1 MNPLDKSALF
11 ERASRRASLRPE
23 YLGWVLVR
31 YADAERKTDEELA
44 ELLAASMQD
53 LPRLRLCLR
62 PSLESF
68 AADVQ
73 QVAEKF
79 GLDAGRLA
87 KVIRHVDAL
96 EGMADDAEAHEAG
109 EAGLLLAA
117 RARHKKPTTRTKGK
131 NNDARSK

>member
-53 LPRLRLCLR
+53 LPRLRLCLCW
-62 PSLESF
+62 PSCQGHSTRRC
-68 AADVQ
+68 
-73 QVAEKF
+73 
-79 GLDAGRLA
+79 AGRNGG
-87 KVIRHVDAL
+87 RCR
-96 EGMADDAEAHEAG
+96 G
-109 EAGLLLAA
+109 
-117 RARHKKPTTRTKGK
+117 P
-131 NNDARSK
+131 